1 MKTIQNFNKYP
12 QELLQLLLILQPFSS
27 NIYLVGGCV
36 RDILLNKTP
45 KDFDLVCDIDLDLIS
60 QELQSNGWKINEAG
74 KQFLVMIATKNN
86 HQLEIANFRNDG
98 NYSDGRRPDSVS
110 IATIEEDFLRRD
122 FTINAMYYNP
132 LTNVFLD
139 PSAKGLLDLQNKI
152 VRFNG
157 KPEQR
162 VKEDKI
168 RILRA
173 YRFAK
178 QLSFE
183 IENKSLKA
191 CRTYFNEMCT
201 QIAPER
207 IRLEIE
213 KICL

>member
-1 MKTIQNFNKYP
+1 MKTIQNFTKYP
-12 QELLQLLLILQPFSS
+12 QELLQLLLILQPFSD
-27 NIYLVGGCV
+27 NVYLVGGCV

-45 KDFDLVCDIDLDLIS
+45 KDFDLVCDIDLDFVAN
-60 QELQSNGWKINEAG
+60 ELTPSGWKINEAG
-74 KQFLVMIATKNN
+74 KQFLVMIASKNN
-86 HQLEIANFRNDG
+86 LQFEIANFRNDG
-98 NYSDGRRPDSVS
+98 NYSDGRRPDSVT

-122 FTINAMYYNP
+122 FTINSMYYNP
-132 LTNVFLD
+132 LSDVFLD
-139 PSAKGLLDLQNKI
+139 PSEKGLLDLQNKI

-162 VKEDKI
+162 VKEDKL

-178 QLSFE
+178 QLSFK
-183 IENKSLKA
+183 IDNKSLKA
-191 CRTYFNEMCT
+191 CRTYFNEMCE